1 MKKNIDLGYKE
12 SVGTSSS
19 QNPIIIQDKDM
30 LIDFHTHSFPDELAG
45 KVIPKIADKAA
56 IRYYTEATNT
66 SLLESMQNAGIDMSV
81 ILPVVTRPSQHITIN
96 ETAKYINEK
105 YFPRLLSFGG
115 IHPDN
120 ENCREILKGLVR
132 DGIKGIKLHP
142 LYQGVAIDDTRNLRI
157 IENACELGMIVVIHA
172 GKDLSFPGDLV
183 SPERISHM
191 LDRINPDKIV
201 LAHMGSY
208 AQWDEVYEI
217 LCGRGAYLDTSFALN
232 PVRPMTDSQDDINR
246 LNGNPILVPSLSRE
260 LFRKMVKKNGA
271 DHILFASDSP
281 WCDQKETY
289 EMVDC
294 SLEEKDKNQVFY
306 ENALRLLDLSDFT
319 ECISD

>member
-1 MKKNIDLGYKE
+1 
-12 SVGTSSS
+12 
-19 QNPIIIQDKDM
+19 M
-30 LIDFHTHSFPDELAG
+30 LIDFHTHAFPDELAG
-45 KVIPKIADKAA
+45 KVIPMIADKAA

-66 SLLESMQNAGIDMSV
+66 SLLKSMEIAGIDMSV
-81 ILPVVTRPSQHITIN
+81 VLPVVTKPSQHITIN

-120 ENCREILKGLVR
+120 ENYREILKGLIR

-142 LYQGVAIDDTRNLRI
+142 LYQGVAIDDIRNLRI

-172 GKDLSFPGDLV
+172 GRDLSFPGDLV
-183 SPERISHM
+183 SPERISRM
-191 LDRINPDKIV
+191 LDEIHPDKMV

-208 AQWDEVYEI
+208 AQWDEVYDI

-232 PVRPMTDSQDDINR
+232 PVRPMTDSEEGLKR
-246 LNGNPILVPSLSRE
+246 LKENPILVPSLTQE
-260 LFRKMVKKNGA
+260 KFIKMVKKNGV
-271 DHILFASDSP
+271 DRILFASDSP

-289 EMVDC
+289 ELVNLC
-294 SLEEKDKNQVFY
+294 LEEKDKNAVFF
-306 ENALRLLDLSDFT
+306 ENALKLLDLSGFNT
-319 ECISD
+319 

>member
-1 MKKNIDLGYKE
+1 
-12 SVGTSSS
+12 
-19 QNPIIIQDKDM
+19 M
-30 LIDFHTHSFPDELAG
+30 LIDFHTHAFPDELAG
-45 KVIPKIADKAA
+45 KVIPMIADKAA

-66 SLLESMQNAGIDMSV
+66 SLLKSMEIAGIDMSV
-81 ILPVVTRPSQHITIN
+81 VLPVVTKPSQHITIN

-120 ENCREILKGLVR
+120 ENYREILKGLIR

-142 LYQGVAIDDTRNLRI
+142 LYQGVAIDDIRNLRI

-172 GKDLSFPGDLV
+172 GRDLSFPGDLV
-183 SPERISHM
+183 SPERISRM
-191 LDRINPDKIV
+191 LDEIHPDKMV

-208 AQWDEVYEI
+208 AQWDEVYDI

-232 PVRPMTDSQDDINR
+232 PVRPMTDSEEGLKR
-246 LNGNPILVPSLSRE
+246 LKENPILVPSLTQE
-260 LFRKMVKKNGA
+260 KFIKMVKKNGV
-271 DHILFASDSP
+271 DRILFASDSP

-289 EMVDC
+289 ELVNLC
-294 SLEEKDKNQVFY
+294 LEEKDKNAIFF
-306 ENALRLLDLSDFT
+306 ENALKLLDLSGFNT
-319 ECISD
+319 